1 MLPLL
6 VLGVVSLWAALHPF
20 FTYPLSLLVLRRLRA
35 RPLQPSATADV
46 EPDLAILMC
55 AYNEE
60 RVIGAKLANL
70 LALKARYPGIA
81 IYVYV
86 DAATDRTEE
95 ILRAYEDQI
104 TLWVSKERTGKTP
117 GMNRL
122 MAMVQKPIVVFTD
135 ANVMIDLD
143 APANLMRYFADP
155 SVGCVAGHLRY
166 TNSGASITA
175 ASGSAYWRLEEWIK
189 RQESASGSCMGA
201 DGSLFAIRRELHSPP
216 PAAVCDDMHVSLRLL
231 CDGQRVVQASDVD
244 AFEESVTSS
253 REEFRR
259 KVRIACQ
266 SYNVH
271 QELWPSLRRLDAI
284 DVYKYV
290 SHKWLRWHAIF
301 SLAAALV
308 CFELALVV
316 SGRGLW
322 AAASLTAGAALLL
335 VGYLGWVKL
344 LARAWDVL
352 TALAGTGLGVLRSR
366 QGHKYQ
372 TWTPA
377 ASIRK

>member
-1 MLPLL
+1 MLPL
-6 VLGVVSLWAALHPF
+6 VVVGLLCLFAALHPF
-20 FTYPLSLLVLRRLRA
+20 FSYPLSLLALRRLRA
-35 RPLQPSATADV
+35 RPLQPSATAEL

-60 RVIGAKLANL
+60 HVIGAKLANL
-70 LALKARYPGIA
+70 LALKARYPRIA
-81 IYVYV
+81 LYVYV
-86 DAATDRTEE
+86 DAATDRTEQ
-95 ILRAYEDQI
+95 ILRAYEDQL

-122 MAMVQKPIVVFTD
+122 MAMVQKPIVLFTD

-143 APANLMRYFADP
+143 APAKLMRYFADP
-155 SVGCVAGHLRY
+155 TVGCVAGHLHY
-166 TNSGASITA
+166 TNAGASVTA
-175 ASGSAYWRLEEWIK
+175 ASGSAYWQLEEWIK
-189 RQESASGSCMGA
+189 RQESATGSCMGA

-216 PAAVCDDMHVSLRLL
+216 PAEVCDDMHVSMRLL
-231 CDGQRVVQASDVD
+231 CDGYRVVQAHDVD

-253 REEFRR
+253 REEFHR

-266 SYNVH
+266 SFNVH
-271 QELWPSLRRLDAI
+271 QALWPALRRLDAI
-284 DVYKYV
+284 DVYKYL

-301 SLAAALV
+301 FLFAALV

-316 SGRGLW
+316 AGRGLW
-322 AAASLTAGAALLL
+322 AAASLTAGAVLLS